1 MVDND
6 PRFVYQEVSTEES
19 PARNQ
24 ISSEREASSAMEVG
38 RLDGC
43 AIRASA

>member
-38 RLDGC
+38 RLDGW